1 MSCNKH
7 EIRVLKLNSSM
18 PTGIL
23 IFTRERESVKKMI
36 ICSGSADVGVR
47 GMSMDVT
54 THEKIA
60 CVAVFVFI
68 CFESY

>member
-1 MSCNKH
+1 
-7 EIRVLKLNSSM
+7 
-18 PTGIL
+18 
-23 IFTRERESVKKMI
+23 MI

-60 CVAVFVFI
+60 CVAVFVFN